1 MNIVEHKRSVEPAD
15 LPDDY
20 LHVVVF
26 GPGHGEAV
34 LVRTADG
41 RVGVVD
47 GCGGTPLATRRGS
60 PIFGLLDALGEKH
73 LLFACLTHPHRDH
86 FGGFAEMVKKHR
98 PEHLWWSGTYER
110 RFFSSY
116 IKYLK
121 NVGRSKPVSAS
132 TAPLT
137 DDLRGVV
144 DAITQLTGRLPK
156 GAMRPRAE
164 NLQGRGHILNHASTG
179 RADVH
184 IESIL
189 PSPAGVR
196 AAEKD
201 ALKVVTGAATAAN
214 GIDPNRISAA
224 LLISWGTTRVLLGG
238 DALKGSAKD
247 HEGWDGLQ
255 FPLEKVH
262 VLKVPHHASINA
274 HSDTRWAE
282 MRPDLAIVTCVQYAA
297 DKQPPRADR
306 LQKLLQTGSRIALT
320 SRPTWWSTEPHPLT
334 SQPTPW
340 APSPAT
346 VPSGNPGL
354 PGGATP
360 AYAANEHEN
369 AVVVRLDDK
378 GTIVQVQLHGAAREL
393 REAVAA
399 AAAP

>member
-1 MNIVEHKRSVEPAD
+1 MI
-15 LPDDY
+15 
-20 LHVVVF
+20 
-26 GPGHGEAV
+26 
-34 LVRTADG
+34 
-41 RVGVVD
+41 
-47 GCGGTPLATRRGS
+47 
-60 PIFGLLDALGEKH
+60 
-73 LLFACLTHPHRDH
+73 
-86 FGGFAEMVKKHR
+86 KKHR
-98 PEHLWWSGTYER
+98 PDHLWWSGTYER

-121 NVGRSKPVSAS
+121 NVGRNKPLSAS

-144 DAITQLTGRLPK
+144 DAIAQLTGKLPK
-156 GAMRPRAE
+156 GAVRPRAE
-164 NLQGRGHILNHASTG
+164 NLSGRQHILNHASPG
-179 RADVH
+179 RADVR
-184 IESIL
+184 IENIL
-189 PSPAGVR
+189 PSSAGVR

-201 ALKVVTGAATAAN
+201 ALKVATGASTAAR

-238 DALKGSAKD
+238 DALKGSVKD

-255 FPLEKVH
+255 FPMEKVH

-274 HSDTRWAE
+274 HSDARWTE
-282 MRPDLAIVTCVQYAA
+282 MQPDLAIVTCVQEASNR
-297 DKQPPRADR
+297 QPPRADM
-306 LQKLLQTGSRIALT
+306 LQKLLRKGSCVALT
-320 SRPTWWSTEPHPLT
+320 SRPTWWSTERHPLT

-340 APSPAT
+340 RPSPAT
-346 VPSGNPGL
+346 TPPGNPAL

-360 AYAANEHEN
+360 ASAANNHEN

-393 REAVAA
+393 RVTLAA